1 MLDNVEAD
9 AIVRINQF
17 SSKSSNRKRED
28 VFKIQQQKE
37 REGDGVEMDASDEED
52 EGEEDKEEEEERG

>member
-37 REGDGVEMDASDEED
+37 REGDGVEMDASEGD

>member
-37 REGDGVEMDASDEED
+37 REGDGVEMDASEED